1 MRNELR
7 NDRREPEKIKI
18 TVSGTDYKGIS
29 FEEQTETI
37 DLSPVGLS
45 FYLNTRIFVNTFLSL
60 NLNGNGNLL
69 SHSGKLQALV
79 VRIDSSRSGKQLVA
93 AQIR

>member
-7 NDRREPEKIKI
+7 NDRREPERIRI
-18 TVSGTDYKGIS
+18 TVSGTDYKGMS

-37 DLSPVGLS
+37 DLSPTGVS
-45 FYLNTRIFVNTFLSL
+45 FYLDTRIFVSTFLSL
-60 NLNGNGNLL
+60 NFNVRSNLL
-69 SHSGKLQALV
+69 GHSGKLQALV

-93 AQIR
+93 VQIR

>member
-18 TVSGTDYKGIS
+18 TVSGSDIKGIH

-37 DLSPVGLS
+37 DMSPVGFS
-45 FYLNTRIFVNTFLSL
+45 FYLNTRIFVSTFLSL
-60 NLNGNGNLL
+60 NFNGKSNLL
-69 SHSGKLQALV
+69 GHSGKLQPLV

-93 AQIR
+93 VQIR